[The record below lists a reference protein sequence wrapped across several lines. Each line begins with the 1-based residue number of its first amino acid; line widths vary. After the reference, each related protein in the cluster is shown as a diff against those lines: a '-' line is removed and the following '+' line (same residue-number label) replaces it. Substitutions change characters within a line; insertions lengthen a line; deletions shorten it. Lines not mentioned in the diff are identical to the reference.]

1 MYHCVWG
8 ASSSRIIKIHYF
20 RNSSNVSDS
29 IIRFQLEKFTVC
41 LSKKIVPHLF
51 TICFIHIFRS
61 EFCDWCRPHK
71 NASNNFRDLC
81 TKDMISIFFL
91 KYVHNYSPHTRTKY
105 FSLNNEKKYITLNL
119 FLYIPAEPCDPPC
132 FALTV

>member
-1 MYHCVWG
+1 MLKHFYHQNMTFYSHSMWSWVPKSSILFDTPMYHCVWG
-8 ASSSRIIKIHYF
+8 ASSSHIIKIHYF

-81 TKDMISIFFL
+81 TEDIISIFFSKVTIL
-91 KYVHNYSPHTRTKY
+91 T
-105 FSLNNEKKYITLNL
+105 IQ
-119 FLYIPAEPCDPPC
+119 EPNI
-132 FALTV
+132 FH